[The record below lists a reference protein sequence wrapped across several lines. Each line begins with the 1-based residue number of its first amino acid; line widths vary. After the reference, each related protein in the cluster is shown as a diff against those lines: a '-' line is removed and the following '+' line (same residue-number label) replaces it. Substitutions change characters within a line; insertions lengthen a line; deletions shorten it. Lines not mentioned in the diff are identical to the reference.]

1 MIIVIRIA
9 GMVEIPDRIQ
19 SALDHMR
26 LRRKYSAIFLEENKE
41 NLMLIQNVRNFVAF
55 GQINKEN
62 LMKLI
67 SLRGQPIDSK
77 KKIDVNHVID
87 SLGKKKLSELGLK
100 PFFRLHP
107 PRGGIE
113 SKKHYGVGKGVLGN
127 NKENINKLLERML

>member
-9 GMVEIPDRIQ
+9 GMVEIPDKIQ
-19 SALDHMR
+19 STLDHMR
-26 LRRKYSAIFLEENKE
+26 LRRKYSAILVEENAE
-41 NLMLIQNVRNFVAF
+41 NIKLLQKVRSYVAY
-55 GQINKEN
+55 GQISKEN

-67 SLRGQPIDSK
+67 TLRAQPLNK
-77 KKIDVNHVID
+77 KKKVDAGEIITH
-87 SLGKKKLSELGLK
+87 LGKKSYSDLGLK

-113 SKKHYGVGKGVLGN
+113 SKNHFGVGKGVLGD

>member
-26 LRRKYSAIFLEENKE
+26 LRRKYSAILIEENKE

-55 GQINKEN
+55 GQISKEN

-77 KKIDVNHVID
+77 KKVDTNHIIE
-87 SLGKKKLSELGLK
+87 SLGKKKLNELGLK

>member
-1 MIIVIRIA
+1 MIIAIRIA

-19 SALDHMR
+19 AALDHMR
-26 LRRKYSAIFLEENKE
+26 LRRKYSAVILEETE
-41 NLMLIQNVRNFVAF
+41 NNLKLLENVRNFIAY
-55 GQINKEN
+55 GNISKEN
-62 LMKLI
+62 MVKLV

-77 KKIDVNHVID
+77 KKIDANHVVD
-87 SLGKKKLSELGLK
+87 SLGKKKFDEMGMK

>member
-1 MIIVIRIA
+1 MIIAIRIA
-9 GMVEIPDRIQ
+9 GMVEIPDKIQ

-26 LRRKYSAIFLEENKE
+26 LRRKYSAILLDENKE
-41 NLMLIQNVRNFVAF
+41 NLMLLQNVRNFIAF
-55 GQINKEN
+55 GQISKEN
-62 LMKLI
+62 LMKLV
-67 SLRGQPIDSK
+67 SLRGQPVDSK

-87 SLGKKKLSELGLK
+87 SLGKNKLSELGLK

-113 SKKHYGVGKGVLGN
+113 SKKHYGVGKGVLGD